1 MNKRLRF
8 MLCLFIF
15 TSILVL
21 SGCGFLRFTN
31 DNPEEVKLSVN
42 EVLQKAQETMSSLT
56 GYHIIT
62 KGQIQQTIS
71 AANGTQNNQFSFE
84 FDQKFTNQPPALY
97 SIQKEVNQT
106 GQTTSRELYI
116 VNGVAYTN
124 VGHRWIK
131 QNQPSTKITL
141 SQNPPDLL
149 RFALQ
154 ANNQGIQLHQDSNDY
169 LLTLDRQAGEG
180 FLGQFFYEAVQSF
193 RSQGVM
199 LTNNDFNVEK
209 FQQQIW
215 IDKNTFKFKK
225 MVTNLEYTV
234 QYRGQNLRVNSHL
247 QVDYQ
252 GDYNHQIIV
261 PDHILNTLGN

>member
-97 SIQKEVNQT
+97 SIKKRSIKLVKRLRGN
-106 GQTTSRELYI
+106 YI
-116 VNGVAYTN
+116 
-124 VGHRWIK
+124 
-131 QNQPSTKITL
+131 L
-141 SQNPPDLL
+141 
-149 RFALQ
+149 
-154 ANNQGIQLHQDSNDY
+154 
-169 LLTLDRQAGEG
+169 
-180 FLGQFFYEAVQSF
+180 
-193 RSQGVM
+193 
-199 LTNNDFNVEK
+199 
-209 FQQQIW
+209 
-215 IDKNTFKFKK
+215 
-225 MVTNLEYTV
+225 
-234 QYRGQNLRVNSHL
+234 
-247 QVDYQ
+247 
-252 GDYNHQIIV
+252 
-261 PDHILNTLGN
+261 